1 MKKKAWI
8 VLAAMVMLTGCGTT
22 SAVTAPKIDTSIDT
36 VIEPLETAEEDTQ
49 SDTDTERAIQSDTD
63 TEDTEAEGI
72 LNSDTETDSATKA
85 EDESDKN
92 QDYLIAID
100 AGHQEHGNQETEPIG
115 PGATEKKA
123 KVSGGTA
130 GTYSGMT
137 EYELN
142 LEVAQKLEAALK
154 SEGYQVLMIRS
165 SNDVNI
171 SNSQRAAMANEAGA
185 DAFIRIHANGS
196 TDASAHGVMTIC
208 PTASNP
214 YCSNIYTDSR
224 SLSDSVLNQV
234 VAATGASSE
243 GVWETDTMSG
253 INWCQVPVT
262 ILEMGYMT
270 NRTEDLAMATDE
282 YQQKIVTGIVAGL
295 EEFLQR

>member
-1 MKKKAWI
+1 
-8 VLAAMVMLTGCGTT
+8 
-22 SAVTAPKIDTSIDT
+22 
-36 VIEPLETAEEDTQ
+36 
-49 SDTDTERAIQSDTD
+49 
-63 TEDTEAEGI
+63 
-72 LNSDTETDSATKA
+72 
-85 EDESDKN
+85 
-92 QDYLIAID
+92 
-100 AGHQEHGNQETEPIG
+100 
-115 PGATEKKA
+115 
-123 KVSGGTA
+123 
-130 GTYSGMT
+130 
-137 EYELN
+137 
-142 LEVAQKLEAALK
+142 
-154 SEGYQVLMIRS
+154 MIRS

>member
-8 VLAAMVMLTGCGTT
+8 VLAVMVMLTGCGTT

>member
-8 VLAAMVMLTGCGTT
+8 VLAVMVMLTGCGTT

-142 LEVAQKLEAALK
+142 LEVAQKL
-154 SEGYQVLMIRS
+154 
-165 SNDVNI
+165 
-171 SNSQRAAMANEAGA
+171 
-185 DAFIRIHANGS
+185 
-196 TDASAHGVMTIC
+196 
-208 PTASNP
+208 
-214 YCSNIYTDSR
+214 
-224 SLSDSVLNQV
+224 
-234 VAATGASSE
+234 
-243 GVWETDTMSG
+243 
-253 INWCQVPVT
+253 
-262 ILEMGYMT
+262 
-270 NRTEDLAMATDE
+270 
-282 YQQKIVTGIVAGL
+282 
-295 EEFLQR
+295 